1 MFAGVVK
8 ILVEPWHYCHIYGR
22 RTNARERKDELI
34 KNYGRENGLVFERL
48 TPLPLNKKGSAR
60 GERPRGAQP

>member
-1 MFAGVVK
+1 MSAGVVK

-34 KNYGRENGLVFERL
+34 KNYGRENGLVFEA
-48 TPLPLNKKGSAR
+48 LNAASA
-60 GERPRGAQP
+60 Q